1 MKHDEFRIL
10 TDLLRRYET
19 EVPPGVPSTLGLDLA
34 ERIVHKINRMIN
46 VMPGVVDTQF
56 LQAMESIGYP
66 MLPLQQDLV
75 SVHLYGLRTSKG
87 LIQIPTT
94 AVAA

>member
-1 MKHDEFRIL
+1 MKQDEFRIL

-19 EVPPGVPSTLGLDLA
+19 EVPPGVQSTLGADLV

-75 SVHLYGLRTSKG
+75 SVHLYGIRTSKG

>member
-46 VMPGVVDTQF
+46 IMPGVVDTQF

>member
-1 MKHDEFRIL
+1 MKQDEFRIL

-19 EVPPGVPSTLGLDLA
+19 EVPPGVQSTLGVDLV

-75 SVHLYGLRTSKG
+75 SVHLYGIRTSKG

>member
-75 SVHLYGLRTSKG
+75 SVYLYGLRTSKG